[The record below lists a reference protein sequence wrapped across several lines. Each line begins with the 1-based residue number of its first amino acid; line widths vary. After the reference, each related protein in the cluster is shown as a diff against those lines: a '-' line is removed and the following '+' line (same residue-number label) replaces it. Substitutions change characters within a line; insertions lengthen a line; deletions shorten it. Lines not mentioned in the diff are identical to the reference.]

1 MTFIIRILKSPLTRK
16 IALALLVV
24 VLEHVGERRTAK

>member
-1 MTFIIRILKSPLTRK
+1 MTILVRFLASPLTRK

-24 VLEHVGERRTAK
+24 VLEHVGRRETNR